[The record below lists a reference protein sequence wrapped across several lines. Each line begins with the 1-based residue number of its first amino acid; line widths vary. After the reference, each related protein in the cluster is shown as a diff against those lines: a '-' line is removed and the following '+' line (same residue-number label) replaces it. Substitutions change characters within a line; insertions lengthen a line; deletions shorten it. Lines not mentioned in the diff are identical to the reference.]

1 MLTDKKIN
9 TALDKVWSA
18 LFNGLMLPHNEAT
31 KITNLV
37 EVELKK
43 LNK

>member
-1 MLTDKKIN
+1 MLTEKKIDS
-9 TALDKVWSA
+9 ALDKVWGA
-18 LFNGLMLPHNEAT
+18 MFNGLKLPITEAT
-31 KITNLV
+31 RITGLV

>member
-9 TALDKVWSA
+9 TALDKVWGA
-18 LFNGLMLPHNEAT
+18 MFNGLKLSINDAT
-31 KITNLV
+31 RITGLV
-37 EVELKK
+37 EEELKK